1 MARIDSDVYLTPPE
15 VVADFL
21 GRCPLP
27 DGLWCEP
34 AVGSGSIV
42 RATNE
47 ERNLHHDRVLWTTCD
62 VRPRP
67 SGIPADVDFVRL
79 DFVGLPLEEIPQGLW
94 GCDVYITNPPFT
106 VAEAYARRCFALGG
120 PGSTVALLLRVS
132 MLESFERIE
141 FWKEH
146 TGADLYP
153 IVPRV
158 DFTGGGGD
166 SCAYG
171 WFVWGPSS
179 SGRIHHAATP
189 WRAPK
194 ERKRKA
200 VASA

>member
-34 AVGSGSIV
+34 AVGSDSIV

-67 SGIPADVDFVRL
+67 SGIPAD
-79 DFVGLPLEEIPQGLW
+79 
-94 GCDVYITNPPFT
+94 
-106 VAEAYARRCFALGG
+106 
-120 PGSTVALLLRVS
+120 
-132 MLESFERIE
+132 
-141 FWKEH
+141 
-146 TGADLYP
+146 
-153 IVPRV
+153 V

-200 VASA
+200 VAPA